1 MNLFAFIG
9 TATTPVKTSREKR
22 SDVATEKARAQWVD
36 RLSLDEMRAWMSPG
50 EEDQSKTLNGLAIM
64 LTIAGLV
71 MARVD
76 GRIDS
81 PGVRLVRSAMNV
93 VRECADRRA
102 TIDEVR
108 MVTIQVACREATA
121 AIKAAPKH
129 AIHYAAIKMHASA
142 GDL

>member
-9 TATTPVKTSREKR
+9 TATTPVKTSREKK
-22 SDVATEKARAQWVD
+22 SDRVTEKARAQWID
-36 RLSLDEMRAWMSPG
+36 RLRVDEMRAWMSIG
-50 EEDQSKTLNGLAIM
+50 EEEQIKTLNGLATM

-71 MARVD
+71 LARVH
-76 GRIDS
+76 GQFEH
-81 PGVRLVRSAMNV
+81 PGVRVVRSALIV
-93 VRECADRRA
+93 VRECAERRA

>member
-36 RLSLDEMRAWMSPG
+36 RLSLDEMRAWMSLG

-76 GRIDS
+76 G

>member
-36 RLSLDEMRAWMSPG
+36 RLSLDETRAWMSLG

-76 GRIDS
+76 G